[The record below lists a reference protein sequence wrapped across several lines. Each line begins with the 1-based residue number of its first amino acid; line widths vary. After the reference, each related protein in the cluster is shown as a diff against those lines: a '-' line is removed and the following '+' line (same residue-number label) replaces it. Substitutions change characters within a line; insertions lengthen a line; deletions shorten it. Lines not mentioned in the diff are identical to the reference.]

1 MAENERQRLIIMS
14 NFPLINIGI
23 HDLYGSTGFQ
33 TASTRR
39 ISQENTWNVLNFPIN
54 VIFGSGELWSR
65 SRPFVKMV
73 QVQLSA

>member
-1 MAENERQRLIIMS
+1 MTNPEVSCDECPVRTKQEEKKLASKSMAENQRQRLIIMS

-39 ISQENTWNVLNFPIN
+39 ISQENT
-54 VIFGSGELWSR
+54 
-65 SRPFVKMV
+65 
-73 QVQLSA
+73 